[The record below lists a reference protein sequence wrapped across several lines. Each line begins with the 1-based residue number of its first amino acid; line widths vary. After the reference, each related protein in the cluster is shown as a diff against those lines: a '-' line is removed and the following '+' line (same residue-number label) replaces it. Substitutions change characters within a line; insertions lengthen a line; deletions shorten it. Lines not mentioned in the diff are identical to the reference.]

1 MCSPPSSSLVEAY
14 GNNGSKEQFGNLWRN
29 GSANLVPLIKFDVL
43 KDYVAAMVESYL
55 HLMTTVHQKKAQNNK
70 FKKKTE
76 CYIISNFHLNW
87 KKKTKQKTVFSHNI
101 CSKYGRDFCFD
112 IAT

>member
-43 KDYVAAMVESYL
+43 KDYVAAIVESCL

-70 FKKKTE
+70 LKKKTTE
-76 CYIISNFHLNW
+76 FYIISNFHLNW
-87 KKKTKQKTVFSHNI
+87 KKKKKKMYSRTTSVLSMAEIF
-101 CSKYGRDFCFD
+101 
-112 IAT
+112 ALT